1 MPFQQAVMTGLA
13 PDGGLL
19 LPESVPDLHCRLDE
33 WRGLEFR
40 ELAVELFDEFID
52 DIPRD
57 VLERIVDKA
66 FASFRHEDVAPLV
79 RVGDL
84 HVLELFHGPTLAFK
98 DVAMQV
104 LGGMFEHILGSQQG
118 SRTGSQQGSRGGRLN
133 ILCATSGDTGS
144 AAIAGVRERANIGI
158 FVLYP
163 DGRTS
168 PLQARQMTTTPDE
181 NVHCLAIQGS
191 FDDCQSVVK
200 SIFGDLPFKGR
211 FDLGAVNSVNWARLL
226 AQMVYYF
233 HTSLRFER
241 PVTFSVPTGNFGDIL
256 AGYLAREMGAPID
269 RLILATNSN
278 DILARFFATG
288 VYALGPVHRTISPSM
303 DIQVASNFER
313 FLYYRLGS
321 SEALE
326 AFMADFSAT
335 GSARVEDDRPMD
347 EAILP
352 AAVSEEETMAT
363 IGDVYAREGY
373 VLDPHTAVGVAAA
386 RRFQAPGPVVCLAT
400 AHPAKFPES
409 VNAAVGRDVAHH
421 PLLDGLADL
430 PERKTVLPP
439 DVDAVKEFIAAH
451 ATG

>member
-1 MPFQQAVMTGLA
+1 MPFQEAVMTGLA

-19 LPESVPDLHCRLDE
+19 LPESLPDLRPRLED
-33 WRGLEFR
+33 WRGLGFP
-40 ELAVELFDEFID
+40 ELAVELFDEFIS

-57 VLERIVDKA
+57 EIEPIVARA
-66 FASFRHEDVAPLV
+66 FAAFRHRDIVPLV
-79 RVGDL
+79 QVGDL

-104 LGGMFEHILGSQQG
+104 LGGMFEHIL
-118 SRTGSQQGSRGGRLN
+118 TSRGGRLN

-163 DGRTS
+163 DGGTS
-168 PLQARQMTTTPDE
+168 VLQARQMTTTPDA
-181 NVHCLAIQGS
+181 NVHCLAIEGT
-191 FDDCQSVVK
+191 FDDCQRVVK
-200 SIFGDLPFKGR
+200 SIFGDLDFKRR
-211 FDLGAVNSVNWARLL
+211 FDLGAVNSVNWARVL
-226 AQMVYYF
+226 AQTVYYF
-233 HTSLRFER
+233 HTALRFER

-256 AGYLAREMGAPID
+256 AGYLARAMGAPID

-288 VYALGPVHRTISPSM
+288 VYSLGPVSRTISPSM

-321 SEALE
+321 PTALE
-326 AFMADFSAT
+326 TFMADFSAT
-335 GSARVEDDRPMD
+335 GSARIDDGRPMD
-347 EAILP
+347 ESILST
-352 AAVSEEETMAT
+352 AVSEEETMAT

-373 VLDPHTAVGVAAA
+373 VLDPHTAVGVAAV
-386 RRFQAPGPVVCLAT
+386 RRFERTEPVVCLAT

-409 VNAAVGRDVAHH
+409 VNAAVGRDVAYH
-421 PLLDGLADL
+421 PALDGLADL
-430 PERKTVLPP
+430 PERKTSLPA
-439 DVDAVKEFIAAH
+439 DVDAVKDFVASH

>member
-1 MPFQQAVMTGLA
+1 MPFTEAVMTGLA

-19 LPESVPDLHCRLDE
+19 LPESVPDLRRRLDE

-57 VLERIVDKA
+57 VLERIVKKA

-79 RVGDL
+79 QVGDL
-84 HVLELFHGPTLAFK
+84 RVLELFHGPTLAFK

-104 LGGMFEHILGSQQG
+104 LGGMFEHIL
-118 SRTGSQQGSRGGRLN
+118 TSRGGRLN

-163 DGRTS
+163 DGGTS
-168 PLQARQMTTTPDE
+168 VLQARQMTTTLDR
-181 NVHCLAIQGS
+181 NVHCLAIEGT
-191 FDDCQSVVK
+191 FDDCQRVVK
-200 SIFGDLPFKGR
+200 SIFGDLDFKRR
-211 FDLGAVNSVNWARLL
+211 FDLGAVNSVNWARVL
-226 AQMVYYF
+226 AQTVYYF
-233 HTSLRFER
+233 HTALRFER

-256 AGYLAREMGAPID
+256 AGYLARAMGAPID
-269 RLILATNSN
+269 KLILATNSN
-278 DILARFFATG
+278 DILARFFDTG
-288 VYALGPVHRTISPSM
+288 VYALGTVSRTISPSM

-321 SEALE
+321 PKVLE
-326 AFMADFSAT
+326 SFMADFSVT
-335 GSARVEDDRPMD
+335 GSARIDDGQPMD
-347 EAILP
+347 ESILS

-363 IGDVYAREGY
+363 IGDVYARDGY

-386 RRFQAPGPVVCLAT
+386 RRFERPEAVICLAT

-409 VNAAVGRDVAHH
+409 VNAAVGGDIAHH
-421 PLLDGLADL
+421 PALDGLADL
-430 PERKTVLPP
+430 PERKTSLPA
-439 DVDAVKEFIAAH
+439 DMETVKKFIATH
-451 ATG
+451 ALA

>member
-1 MPFQQAVMTGLA
+1 MPFQEAVMTGLA

-19 LPESVPDLHCRLDE
+19 LPASVPNLRPRLE
-33 WRGLEFR
+33 AWRGLGFR
-40 ELAVELFDEFID
+40 ELAVELFGEFID
-52 DIPRD
+52 DMPRD
-57 VLERIVDKA
+57 VIERIVEKA
-66 FASFRHEDVAPLV
+66 FASFRHESIAPLV
-79 RVGDL
+79 EVGDL

-104 LGGMFEHILGSQQG
+104 LGGMFEYILA
-118 SRTGSQQGSRGGRLN
+118 TRGGRLN

-144 AAIAGVRERANIGI
+144 AAIAGVRERENIGI

-168 PLQARQMTTTPDE
+168 PLQARQMTTMPDE

-191 FDDCQSVVK
+191 FDDCQRVVK
-200 SIFGDLPFKGR
+200 SIFGDLTFKGR

-226 AQMVYYF
+226 AQMVYYY
-233 HTSLRFER
+233 HTALRFDR
-241 PVTFSVPTGNFGDIL
+241 AVTFSVPTGNFGDIL
-256 AGYLAREMGAPID
+256 AGYLARAMGAPID

-288 VYALGPVHRTISPSM
+288 IYARGPVHRTISPSM

-326 AFMADFSAT
+326 AFLADFSAT
-335 GSARVEDDRPMD
+335 GSARVEDGGPMD
-347 EAILP
+347 AAVLS
-352 AAVSEEETMAT
+352 AAVSEEDTMAT

-373 VLDPHTAVGVAAA
+373 VLDPHTAVGIAAA
-386 RRFQAPGPVVCLAT
+386 RRIQPSGPVVCLAT

-409 VNAAVGRDVAHH
+409 VNAAVGQDVARH
-421 PLLDGLADL
+421 PVLDGLADL
-430 PERKTVLPP
+430 PERKTALPA
-439 DVDAVKEFIAAH
+439 DVGAVKKFIARH
-451 ATG
+451 ALA

>member
-1 MPFQQAVMTGLA
+1 MRFQEAVMTGLA

-19 LPESVPDLHCRLDE
+19 LPESLPDLRPRLKE
-33 WRGLEFR
+33 WRGLGFN
-40 ELAVELFDEFID
+40 ELAVELFSEFID
-52 DIPRD
+52 DIPLD
-57 VLERIVDKA
+57 VLERIVRQA
-66 FASFRHEDVAPLV
+66 FAAFRHEDVVPLV
-79 RVGDL
+79 RAGDM

-104 LGGMFEHILGSQQG
+104 LGGLFEHVLAA
-118 SRTGSQQGSRGGRLN
+118 RGGRLN

-144 AAIAGVRERANIGI
+144 AAIAGVRERTNIGI

-168 PLQARQMTTTPDE
+168 PLQARQMTTTPDA

-191 FDDCQSVVK
+191 FDDCQRVVK

-211 FDLGAVNSVNWARLL
+211 FDLGAVNSVNWARVL

-233 HTSLRFER
+233 HTALRFEQ

-256 AGYLAREMGAPID
+256 AGYLARATGAPID
-269 RLILATNSN
+269 KLILATNSN

-288 VYALGPVHRTISPSM
+288 VYALGDVHHTISPSM

-335 GSARVEDDRPMD
+335 GAARVEDGGPMD
-347 EAILP
+347 EGILP
-352 AAVSEEETMAT
+352 AAVNEAETMEM
-363 IGDVYAREGY
+363 IRDVYASDGY

-386 RRFQAPGPVVCLAT
+386 RRFQRSDPVVCLAT

-409 VNAAVGRDVAHH
+409 VNAAVGEDVAHH
-421 PLLDGLADL
+421 PALDGLADL
-430 PERKTVLPP
+430 PERKTVLPA
-439 DVDAVKEFIAAH
+439 DVDAVKAFIAAH
-451 ATG
+451 VD

>member
-1 MPFQQAVMTGLA
+1 MPFTEAVMTGLA

-19 LPESVPDLHCRLDE
+19 LPESVPDLRPRLAE
-33 WRGLEFR
+33 WRGLAFR

-57 VLERIVDKA
+57 VLERIVEKA

-98 DVAMQV
+98 DVAMQI
-104 LGGMFEHILGSQQG
+104 LGGMFEHIL
-118 SRTGSQQGSRGGRLN
+118 TSRGGRLN

-163 DGRTS
+163 DGGTS
-168 PLQARQMTTTPDE
+168 VLQARQMTTTLDE
-181 NVHCLAIQGS
+181 NVRCLAIEGT
-191 FDDCQSVVK
+191 FDDCQRVVK
-200 SIFGDLPFKGR
+200 SIFGDLRFKRR
-211 FDLGAVNSVNWARLL
+211 FDLGAVNSVNWARVL
-226 AQMVYYF
+226 AQTVYYF
-233 HTSLRFER
+233 HTALRFER

-256 AGYLAREMGAPID
+256 AGYLARAMGAPID
-269 RLILATNSN
+269 KLILATNSN
-278 DILARFFATG
+278 DILVRFFDTG
-288 VYALGPVHRTISPSM
+288 VYALGAVSRTISPSM

-313 FLYYRLGS
+313 FLHYRLGS
-321 SEALE
+321 PKALDT
-326 AFMADFSAT
+326 FMAEFSAT
-335 GSARVEDDRPMD
+335 GSARIDDGRPMD
-347 EAILP
+347 ESILS
-352 AAVSEEETMAT
+352 AAVSEETTVAT
-363 IGDVYAREGY
+363 IGDVYSRDGY

-386 RRFQAPGPVVCLAT
+386 RRFARPAPVVCLAT

-409 VNAAVGRDVAHH
+409 VNAAVGADIARH
-421 PLLDGLADL
+421 PALDGLADL
-430 PERKTVLPP
+430 PERKTPLPA
-439 DVDAVKEFIAAH
+439 DVDAVKDFVAAH

>member
-1 MPFQQAVMTGLA
+1 MPFREAVMTGLA

-19 LPESVPDLHCRLDE
+19 LPESIPDLRPRLRD
-33 WRGLEFR
+33 WRGLEFNA
-40 ELAVELFDEFID
+40 LAVELFNEFID

-57 VLERIVDKA
+57 ALERIVEKA
-66 FASFRHEDVAPLV
+66 FASFRHQDVAPLV

-104 LGGMFEHILGSQQG
+104 LGGMFEHILGSRTG
-118 SRTGSQQGSRGGRLN
+118 SRTGCRGGRLN

-168 PLQARQMTTTPDE
+168 PLQARQMTTTPDG

-191 FDDCQSVVK
+191 FDDCQRVVK

-233 HTSLRFER
+233 HTALRFDQ

-269 RLILATNSN
+269 KLILATNSN

-288 VYALGPVHRTISPSM
+288 VYALGSVHRTISPSM

-313 FLYYRLGS
+313 FLYYRLGG

-363 IGDVYAREGY
+363 IGDVYAHEGY

-386 RRFQAPGPVVCLAT
+386 RRFQPPGPVVCLAT

-421 PLLDGLADL
+421 PVLDGLEDL

-439 DVDAVKEFIAAH
+439 EVEAVKEFIAAH
-451 ATG
+451 AIG

>member
-1 MPFQQAVMTGLA
+1 MPFQEAVMTGLA

-19 LPESVPDLHCRLDE
+19 LPESIPDLSPRLDG
-33 WRGLEFR
+33 WRGLGFA
-40 ELAVELFDEFID
+40 ELAVELFDPFIGD
-52 DIPRD
+52 LPRD
-57 VLERIVDKA
+57 GVERIVAKA
-66 FASFRHEDVAPLV
+66 FESFRHPDVAPLV
-79 RVGDL
+79 QVGDL
-84 HVLELFHGPTLAFK
+84 RVLELFHGPTLAFK
-98 DVAMQV
+98 DIAMQV
-104 LGGMFEHILGSQQG
+104 LGGMFEHILAA
-118 SRTGSQQGSRGGRLN
+118 RGGRLN

-144 AAIAGVRERANIGI
+144 AAIAGARKRANIGI

-163 DGRTS
+163 DGGTS
-168 PLQARQMTTTPDE
+168 ELQARQMTTTPDP
-181 NVHCLAIQGS
+181 NVHCLAIRGT
-191 FDDCQSVVK
+191 FDDCQRVVK
-200 SIFGDLPFKGR
+200 SIFGDLEFKGR
-211 FDLGAVNSVNWARLL
+211 FELGAVNSVNWARLM
-226 AQMVYYF
+226 AQTVYYF
-233 HTSLRFER
+233 RTALRFDQ

-256 AGYLAREMGAPID
+256 AGYLARAMGAPID
-269 RLILATNSN
+269 KLILATNSN

-352 AAVSEEETMAT
+352 AAVREEETMAM

-386 RRFQAPGPVVCLAT
+386 RRFQPPGPVVCLAT

-409 VNAAVGRDVAHH
+409 VNAAVGQDVAHH
-421 PLLDGLADL
+421 PALDGLADL

-439 DVDAVKEFIAAH
+439 DVDAVKEFIATH
-451 ATG
+451 AIG

>member
-1 MPFQQAVMTGLA
+1 MPFQEAVMTGLA

-40 ELAVELFDEFID
+40 ELAVELFNEFID

-57 VLERIVDKA
+57 VLERIVEKA
-66 FASFRHEDVAPLV
+66 FASFRHKDVAPLV
-79 RVGDL
+79 QVGDL

-104 LGGMFEHILGSQQG
+104 LGGMFEHILGSRMG
-118 SRTGSQQGSRGGRLN
+118 SRLGGRGGRLN

-168 PLQARQMTTTPDE
+168 PLQARQMTTTLDG

-233 HTSLRFER
+233 HTALRFDQA
-241 PVTFSVPTGNFGDIL
+241 VTFSVPTGNFGDIL

-269 RLILATNSN
+269 KLILATNSN

-288 VYALGPVHRTISPSM
+288 VYALGPVHRTMSPSM

-326 AFMADFSAT
+326 TFMADFSAT

-363 IGDVYAREGY
+363 IGDVYAGEGY

-386 RRFQAPGPVVCLAT
+386 RRFQSPGPVVCLAT

-409 VNAAVGRDVAHH
+409 VNAAVGGDVAHH
-421 PLLDGLADL
+421 PVLDGLADL
-430 PERKTVLPP
+430 PERKTALPP
-439 DVDAVKEFIAAH
+439 DVDAVKEFIATH
-451 ATG
+451 AIG

>member
-1 MPFQQAVMTGLA
+1 MPFQEAVMTGLA

-19 LPESVPDLHCRLDE
+19 LPESIPDLRGRLE
-33 WRGLEFR
+33 GWRGLQFGD
-40 ELAVELFDEFID
+40 LAVELFEEFVS

-57 VLERIVDKA
+57 VLQGIVAKA
-66 FASFRHEDVAPLV
+66 FGTFRHEDVTPLV

-104 LGGMFEHILGSQQG
+104 LGGIFEHILA
-118 SRTGSQQGSRGGRLN
+118 SRGGRLN

-144 AAIAGVRERANIGI
+144 AAIAGVRQRANIGI

-163 DGRTS
+163 DGGTS
-168 PLQARQMTTTPDE
+168 ALQERQMTTTPDG
-181 NVHCLAIQGS
+181 NVHCLAIEGS
-191 FDDCQSVVK
+191 FDDCQRIVK
-200 SIFGDLPFKGR
+200 LIFGDLEFKRR
-211 FDLGAVNSVNWARLL
+211 FDLGAVNSVNWARVL
-226 AQMVYYF
+226 AQTVYYF
-233 HTSLRFER
+233 HTALRFEKA
-241 PVTFSVPTGNFGDIL
+241 VTFSVPTGNFGDIL
-256 AGYLAREMGAPID
+256 AGYLALAMGAPID
-269 RLILATNSN
+269 KLILATNSN

-288 VYALGPVHRTISPSM
+288 VYSLGPVRRTISPSM

-326 AFMADFSAT
+326 AFMADFST
-335 GSARVEDDRPMD
+335 NGSASVEDGRPMD
-347 EAILP
+347 ESILP
-352 AAVSEEETMAT
+352 AAVSEEETKAM
-363 IGDVYAREGY
+363 IGEVYARHGY

-386 RRFQAPGPVVCLAT
+386 RRFQPSGPVVCLAT

-409 VNAAVGRDVAHH
+409 VHAAVGEDVAHH
-421 PLLDGLADL
+421 PTLDGLVDL

-439 DVDAVKEFIAAH
+439 DVDAVKEFIATH
-451 ATG
+451 ASA

>member
-1 MPFQQAVMTGLA
+1 MPFQDAVMTGLA

-19 LPESVPDLHCRLDE
+19 LPESVPDLRRRLEE
-33 WRGLEFR
+33 WRGLGFG

-57 VLERIVDKA
+57 VLERIVEQA
-66 FASFRHEDVAPLV
+66 FAAFRHEDVAPLV
-79 RVGDL
+79 QVGDL
-84 HVLELFHGPTLAFK
+84 RVMELFHGPTLAFK
-98 DVAMQV
+98 DVAMQI
-104 LGGMFEHILGSQQG
+104 LGGMFEHILA
-118 SRTGSQQGSRGGRLN
+118 SRGGRLN

-144 AAIAGVRERANIGI
+144 AAIAGVRGRRNIGV

-168 PLQARQMTTTPDE
+168 PLQERQMTTTPDE

-191 FDDCQSVVK
+191 FDDCQRVVK
-200 SIFGDLPFKGR
+200 SIFGDLPFKDR
-211 FDLGAVNSVNWARLL
+211 FDLGAVNSVNWARVL

-233 HTSLRFER
+233 HTALRFDQ

-269 RLILATNSN
+269 KLILATNSN

-288 VYALGPVHRTISPSM
+288 VYSLGPVSRTISPSM

-321 SEALE
+321 PQALE
-326 AFMADFSAT
+326 TFMADFSAT
-335 GSARVEDDRPMD
+335 GSARIDDGRPMD
-347 EAILP
+347 ESILS

-363 IGDVYAREGY
+363 IGDVYADDGY

-386 RRFQAPGPVVCLAT
+386 SQFDRPEPVVCLAT

-409 VNAAVGRDVAHH
+409 VNAAVGQDVAHH
-421 PLLDGLADL
+421 PVLDGLVDL
-430 PERKTVLPP
+430 PERKTALPS
-439 DVDAVKEFIAAH
+439 DVDPVKEFIATH
-451 ATG
+451 ALA